1 MGYYKIWHDEPS
13 GEILFLRLES
23 FKVIEEVYKERG
35 RQEDLRKAG
44 KFAWTCADPTQS
56 NARKLAVLAEEFG
69 EVAREVT
76 EEIISGDKK
85 DPDGRIPI
93 LKQNIRKELI
103 QVAAVCVAWVEAL
116 DSETKP

>member
-1 MGYYKIWHDEPS
+1 MGYIIWPDGPS
-13 GEILFLRLES
+13 G
-23 FKVIEEVYKERG
+23 KVVKEVYKERE